1 MTIEQKTPWFD
12 KKGWVVFWFI
22 FFFLLVFMA

>member
-1 MTIEQKTPWFD
+1 MTTEQKTSWYD

-22 FFFLLVFMA
+22 FFFPLVYMA